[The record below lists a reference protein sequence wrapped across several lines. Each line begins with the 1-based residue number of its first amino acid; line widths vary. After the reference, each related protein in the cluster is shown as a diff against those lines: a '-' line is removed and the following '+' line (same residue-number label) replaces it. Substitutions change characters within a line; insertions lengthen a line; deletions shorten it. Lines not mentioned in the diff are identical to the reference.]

1 MTESLYNT
9 YCVKMDSP
17 EETEFAARTD
27 ALLERRSIDA
37 ILASSY
43 AGTCH
48 LGGTDFFHLVWPV
61 PEERVYVIWG
71 ADGNRRHLVP
81 DWCAPTARENA
92 RMEIATWAFPESP
105 VQALA
110 RNLEAMGLAEATIGV
125 EMEHLTVA
133 VMDELATLL
142 PELDFV
148 RLDEDLVLNR
158 VRKRPEEVERMRKA
172 SRAAEIGMAEAIA
185 NGEEG
190 MTEKQF
196 SALLKEST
204 LRAGADR
211 IDWLALRWI
220 DTDQDVLPGDE
231 PIGPGEVISIEMG
244 CSVGGYLAD
253 VQRTIAV
260 PPAPEDLVIAYRKL
274 SGVHERTMDL
284 LKVGRR
290 YDEVNRLFL
299 EDMAGS
305 GLEMWSQYHLG
316 HSVGID
322 VHEGFICSENDTEI
336 VPQSV
341 FAIEPVIETPTILA
355 IEDIVLVTEDGPE
368 VISSKGDWTEIPLLG
383 QRIGVPR

>member
-37 ILASSY
+37 ILNSSY

-48 LGGTDFFHLVWPV
+48 LGGTDFFHLVWPL

-71 ADGNRRHLVP
+71 VDGNRCHLVP

-105 VQALA
+105 VQALV
-110 RNLEAMGLAEATIGV
+110 RNLGDMGLSRGTLGV
-125 EMEHLTVA
+125 EEEHLTVA
-133 VMDELATLL
+133 VMNELSTLL
-142 PELDFV
+142 PEL
-148 RLDEDLVLNR
+148 
-158 VRKRPEEVERMRKA
+158 
-172 SRAAEIGMAEAIA
+172 
-185 NGEEG
+185 
-190 MTEKQF
+190 
-196 SALLKEST
+196 
-204 LRAGADR
+204 
-211 IDWLALRWI
+211 DWLALRWI

-260 PPAPEDLVIAYRKL
+260 PPAPEDLVFAYRKF

-290 YDEVNRLFL
+290 YDEFNRLFL

-305 GLEMWSQYHLG
+305 GLETWSQYHLG

-322 VHEGFICSENDTEI
+322 VHEGFICRENDTEI

-341 FAIEPVIETPTILA
+341 FAIEPVIETPTILV
-355 IEDIVLVTEDGPE
+355 IEDIVLVTEDDPE
-368 VISSKGDWTEIPLLG
+368 VISSKGDWTELPLLG